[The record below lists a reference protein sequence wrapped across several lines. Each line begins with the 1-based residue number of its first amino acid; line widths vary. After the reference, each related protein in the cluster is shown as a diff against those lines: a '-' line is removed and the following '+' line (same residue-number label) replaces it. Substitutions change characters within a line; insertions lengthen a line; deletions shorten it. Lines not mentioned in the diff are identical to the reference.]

1 MSMKPPS
8 SLAPASPR
16 RGRPP
21 AARQS
26 RFRGGRLGELNASR
40 GFTLMELLITVA
52 IAGILLSV
60 AVPSYQAHVV
70 RTKRASAA
78 GCAMELAQ
86 FMERVYAS
94 NIRYDQNA
102 GASTVL
108 PTTACRTE
116 LSTSYTFAFATG
128 QPTASTFT
136 IQATPIGAQAASDSG
151 CATLSI
157 NQAGT
162 RGVSG
167 GQTVPQCWR

>member
-1 MSMKPPS
+1 MNMKSPS
-8 SLAPASPR
+8 SLALATPRGGRGPAV
-16 RGRPP
+16 
-21 AARQS
+21 RQN
-26 RFRGGRLGELNASR
+26 RFRGGRLGELKTSR
-40 GFTLMELLITVA
+40 GLTLIELLIAVA

-60 AVPSYQAHVV
+60 ALPSYQAQVV

-78 GCAMELAQ
+78 SCAMELAQ

-102 GASTVL
+102 GANTVL
-108 PTTACRTE
+108 PTTTCRTE

-128 QPTASTFT
+128 QPTARTFT
-136 IQATPIGAQAASDSG
+136 IQATPTGTQATSDTG

-167 GQTVPQCWR
+167 GQAVPQCWR